1 MSLLQTASGDP
12 PVVPWFV
19 HRAPARLADAIRHE
33 GRRMEVARGE
43 RILSEFTPYG
53 NLYYLE
59 SAVVGQCVIQN
70 SPTKPQAM
78 SIFTEGR
85 ILGYINALTNYPSPH
100 QLLALTAGTVY
111 VLPHARW
118 AQLLEADHALALEH
132 IRYMELCVKSE
143 LIGMEALFTLSP
155 ELKFTLMMAAH
166 LISEG
171 FIDAERR
178 ILRGAAPEL
187 GEEFVA
193 LPHHFTRDA
202 VRLVTYLSRITFDRL
217 HAELTK
223 NGLLSRSG
231 SRPCVD
237 VRALEEAV
245 VWIGRH

>member
-1 MSLLQTASGDP
+1 MSFLHSAPGVP

-19 HRAPARLADAIRHE
+19 HRAPERLADAVRRE
-33 GRRMEVARGE
+33 GRLLKVARGE
-43 RILSEFTPYG
+43 RILSEFAPYG

-59 SAVVGQCVIQN
+59 SAVLGQCVAQN
-70 SPTKPQAM
+70 SPTKPLAM

-85 ILGYINALTNYPSPH
+85 LLGYINALTNYPSPH
-100 QLLALTAGTVY
+100 QLLALTAGTLY

-118 AQLLEADHALALEH
+118 AQMLESDHGLALEH

-143 LIGMEALFTLSP
+143 LIGMEALFTLTP

-171 FIDAERR
+171 FIDADRR

-187 GEEFVA
+187 GEGFVE

-223 NGLLSRSG
+223 SGLLSRSG
-231 SRPCVD
+231 ARPCVNVD
-237 VRALEEAV
+237 ALGDAV
-245 VWIGRH
+245 TWISRH